1 MRHAKIWVAAGMM
14 AFAATG
20 LNAQQTPRRAT
31 NVVPPPAA
39 NADGTVA
46 PAFTVALTVKGANAE
61 KFLTVTAKD
70 ADVRALFRE
79 MGAKSA
85 TPVLVA
91 DSATGKVTVNLTDKP
106 LTEAMQAV
114 ATAANLPLR
123 LITVPE
129 ASVASLTPES
139 AGRVSDALTAL
150 PVSAGVTDPATGKT
164 LIVEASNTGGA
175 KGRTT
180 VYFLKGK
187 YSTAQE
193 EALKNRVAAEATEAP
208 ANNAISN
215 AVQSI
220 NQLPV
225 QQRME
230 AMREMNRQMWSG
242 MSDSDRQ
249 AMRDQMRQGRRGRRG
264 GGQQ

>member
-1 MRHAKIWVAAGMM
+1 MRHTNLWAAAGIL
-14 AFAATG
+14 ALATAG
-20 LNAQQTPRRAT
+20 LNAQPAPRRAT
-31 NVVPPPAA
+31 NVVPPPAT

-46 PAFTVALTVKGANAE
+46 PAFTVALTVKGANAD
-61 KFLTVTAKD
+61 KFLTVNAKD

-85 TPVLVA
+85 TPVLIA
-91 DSATGKVTVNLTDKP
+91 DSATGKVTVNLTGKP

-114 ATAANLPLR
+114 ANAANLPLR

-139 AGRVSDALTAL
+139 AGQVSDALASL
-150 PVSAGVTDPATGKT
+150 PVHAGVTDPATGKT
-164 LIVEASNTGGA
+164 LVVEAKNAGVG
-175 KGRTT
+175 KGQAT

-193 EALKNRVAAEATEAP
+193 MALKTREADKSEAP
-208 ANNAISN
+208 ADNAISN

-220 NQLPV
+220 NQLPI

-242 MSDSDRQ
+242 MSDGDRQ
-249 AMRDQMRQGRRGRRG
+249 ALRNQMRQGRRGRQ
-264 GGQQ
+264 GGQ